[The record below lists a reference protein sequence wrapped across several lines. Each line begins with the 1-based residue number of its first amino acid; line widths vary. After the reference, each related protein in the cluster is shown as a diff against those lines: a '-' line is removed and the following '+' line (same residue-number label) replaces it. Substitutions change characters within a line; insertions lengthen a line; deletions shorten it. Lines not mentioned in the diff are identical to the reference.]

1 MNRIQ
6 TVELQEE
13 LNFLSKIIEENVW
26 DIISFEELYQTVL
39 KNQTYILNAVEK
51 NDREALKKYSH
62 FIKLI
67 QTLFIQKTAD
77 YIKQIQVSK
86 FLWGQYFLLRLL
98 HITRLTCYL
107 QKQVEGLAFN
117 KDLFTE
123 NKLAEKLLKVMLENL
138 AEGNNKDFLN
148 FLDNNFEE
156 LLNKSIQSM
165 GIEEIQ
171 TSLDKFCS
179 KEEEKIENT
188 IFYHF
193 YKQMNSNTVGYYG
206 LVISRAKGGMGSIPD
221 WKVYKAILNGLN
233 VDCVEDKKYYRTAL
247 KKEIQRSLKDKI
259 LTKTNFNNIA
269 FLDVEALLLEN
280 IVPKDADMS
289 VQQLMAQRI
298 KPLFFETLANTLSF
312 KCFYRFIANE
322 AKSLRQNNKKMSF
335 KEHFYHNLNVFLDS
349 FTKYKTKEEIQY
361 KNASQVK
368 MWKELFL
375 LSLEKEISLVN
386 VLHALKHYN
395 KEYQKVLKHIF
406 RDQHFLSE
414 AFDILEDEGKSNE
427 SLFND
432 LLATYNYNL
441 FLQLIEEEKI
451 ILNKFLLA
459 NAFKDKSL
467 FKHFLKKLAKF
478 NFQKLK
484 NIGVFDLLLYSDDD
498 QKEHQQY
505 QQIVGA
511 ILKSFKKGL
520 SVNFNITLELLSK
533 ITYQDKNPVDK
544 EGDINV
550 VSSHAISLFLLLF
563 DNMFKNFNLDSL
575 SLAFLRVNDY
585 DKRKSVLNLIELY
598 SFYKGIFNRNNN
610 LKSLPKQITEKVSK
624 LKNEILNSRYRKPML
639 IK

>member
-13 LNFLSKIIEENVW
+13 LDFLSKIIKENVW

-51 NDREALKKYSH
+51 NDRETLKKYSH

-77 YIKQIQVSK
+77 YIKQLQVSK

-98 HITRLTCYL
+98 HITRLTYYL

-117 KDLFTE
+117 QDLFTE
-123 NKLAEKLLKVMLENL
+123 NRLAEKLLEVMSDNL
-138 AEGNNKDFLN
+138 TEGSNKDFLN
-148 FLDNNFEE
+148 FLDSNFEE
-156 LLNKSIQSM
+156 LLNKSIQNM
-165 GIEEIQ
+165 GIKEIQ
-171 TSLDKFCS
+171 TSLERFYS
-179 KEEEKIENT
+179 KEEEKIEET

-206 LVISRAKGGMGSIPD
+206 LVISKTKGGIGSIPD
-221 WKVYKAILNGLN
+221 WQVFKAILNGLN

-247 KKEIQRSLKDKI
+247 KKEIQKRLKDKI
-259 LTKTNFNNIA
+259 LMKTNFTNII
-269 FLDVEALLLEN
+269 FLDVEALLLEQ

-289 VQQLMAQRI
+289 VQQFMAQRI

-349 FTKYKTKEEIQY
+349 FTKYKTKEEVQY

-375 LSLEKEISLVN
+375 LSLEKEISLIN
-386 VLHALKHYN
+386 VLYALKHYN

-406 RDQHFLSE
+406 RDNHFLSE
-414 AFDILEDEGKSNE
+414 AFDILEEDKNE

-441 FLQLIEEEKI
+441 FLQLIKEEKI
-451 ILNKFLLA
+451 VLSKFLLT
-459 NAFKDKSL
+459 NAFKDKTL
-467 FKHFLKKLAKF
+467 FKHFLKKLTKF

-484 NIGVFDLLLYSDDD
+484 NIGVFDLLLYSDGD
-498 QKEHQQY
+498 QREHQQY
-505 QQIVGA
+505 QLIVSA

-520 SVNFNITLELLSK
+520 GVDFNIALELLSK
-533 ITYQDKNPVDK
+533 IAKKVNF
-544 EGDINV
+544 I
-550 VSSHAISLFLLLF
+550 SSPTILLFKSLF
-563 DNMFKNFNLDSL
+563 DNMFKNFDLDSL
-575 SLAFLRVNDY
+575 SLEFLRANDY
-585 DKRKSVLNLIELY
+585 NKRKSVFNLIELY
-598 SFYKGIFNRNNN
+598 SFYRELFNINDN
-610 LKSLPKQITEKVSK
+610 LKSLPKPITEKVSK
-624 LKNEILNSRYRKPML
+624 LKNEILNSRYGR
-639 IK
+639 

>member
-13 LNFLSKIIEENVW
+13 LDFLSKIIEENVW
-26 DIISFEELYQTVL
+26 DIIGFEELYQTVL
-39 KNQTYILNAVEK
+39 KHQNYILNAVEK
-51 NDREALKKYSH
+51 NDKEVLEKCSH

-67 QTLFIQKTAD
+67 QTLFIKKTAD
-77 YIKQIQVSK
+77 YIEQIQLSK

-117 KDLFTE
+117 QDLFAE
-123 NKLAEKLLKVMLENL
+123 NRLAEKLLEVMSDNL
-138 AEGNNKDFLN
+138 TEGSNKDFLN
-148 FLDNNFEE
+148 FLDSNFEE
-156 LLNKSIQSM
+156 LLNKSIQNI
-165 GIEEIQ
+165 GVEEIQ
-171 TSLDKFCS
+171 TSLERFCS
-179 KEEEKIENT
+179 KEEEKIEDT

-233 VDCVEDKKYYRTAL
+233 IDCVEDKKYYRTAL
-247 KKEIQRSLKDKI
+247 KKEIQKRLKDKI
-259 LTKTNFNNIA
+259 LTKTNFTNIA
-269 FLDVEALLLEN
+269 FLDVEALLLEQ

-289 VQQLMAQRI
+289 VQQFMAQRI

-312 KCFYRFIANE
+312 KYFYRFIANE

-349 FTKYKTKEEIQY
+349 FTKYKTKEEVKY

-368 MWKELFL
+368 IWKELFL
-375 LSLEKEISLVN
+375 LSLEKEISLIN

-406 RDQHFLSE
+406 RDNHFLSE
-414 AFDILEDEGKSNE
+414 AFDILESEDKNE

-441 FLQLIEEEKI
+441 FLQLIKEEKI
-451 ILNKFLLA
+451 VLSKFLLT
-459 NAFKDKSL
+459 NAFKDKTL
-467 FKHFLKKLAKF
+467 FKHFLKKLTKF

-484 NIGVFDLLLYSDDD
+484 NIGVFDLLLYSDGD
-498 QKEHQQY
+498 QREHQQY
-505 QQIVGA
+505 QLIVSA

-520 SVNFNITLELLSK
+520 GVDFNIALELLSK
-533 ITYQDKNPVDK
+533 IAKKVNF
-544 EGDINV
+544 I
-550 VSSHAISLFLLLF
+550 SSPTILLFKSLF
-563 DNMFKNFNLDSL
+563 DNMFKNFDLDSL
-575 SLAFLRVNDY
+575 SLEFLRANDY
-585 DKRKSVLNLIELY
+585 NKRKSVFNLIELY
-598 SFYKGIFNRNNN
+598 SFYRELFNINDN
-610 LKSLPKQITEKVSK
+610 LKSLPKPITEKISK
-624 LKNEILNSRYRKPML
+624 LKNEILNSRYGR
-639 IK
+639 

>member
-13 LNFLSKIIEENVW
+13 LDFLSKIIEENVW
-26 DIISFEELYQTVL
+26 DIIGFEELYQTVL
-39 KNQTYILNAVEK
+39 KHQNYILNAVEK
-51 NDREALKKYSH
+51 NDKEVLEKCSR

-67 QTLFIQKTAD
+67 QTLFIKKTAD

-107 QKQVEGLAFN
+107 QKQVENLAFN
-117 KDLFTE
+117 QDLFTE
-123 NKLAEKLLKVMLENL
+123 NRLVEKLLEVMLENL
-138 AEGNNKDFLN
+138 AEGSNKDFLN
-148 FLDNNFEE
+148 FLNSNFED
-156 LLNKSIQSM
+156 LLNKSIQNM
-165 GIEEIQ
+165 GVEEIQ

-179 KEEEKIENT
+179 KEEKIEDT

-206 LVISRAKGGMGSIPD
+206 LAISRVKGGIGSIPD
-221 WKVYKAILNGLN
+221 WQVYKAILNGLN
-233 VDCVEDKKYYRTAL
+233 VDCVEDKKHYRTAL
-247 KKEIQRSLKDKI
+247 KKEIQKHLKNKI
-259 LTKTNFNNIA
+259 LKKTNFTNIA
-269 FLDVEALLLEN
+269 FLDVEALLLEQ
-280 IVPKDADMS
+280 IIPKDADMG

-349 FTKYKTKEEIQY
+349 FTKYKTKEEVKY

-395 KEYQKVLKHIF
+395 KDYQKVLKHIF

-414 AFDILEDEGKSNE
+414 AFNILENE
-427 SLFND
+427 DKNKSLFND

-441 FLQLIEEEKI
+441 FLRFIEEEKI
-451 ILNKFLLA
+451 VLSKFLLT
-459 NAFKDKSL
+459 NAFKDKTL
-467 FKHFLKKLAKF
+467 FKHFLKKLTKF

-484 NIGVFDLLLYSDDD
+484 NIGVFDLLLYSDGD
-498 QKEHQQY
+498 QREQQQY
-505 QQIVGA
+505 QLIVSA

-520 SVNFNITLELLSK
+520 GVDFNIALELLSK
-533 ITYQDKNPVDK
+533 IAKKVNF
-544 EGDINV
+544 I
-550 VSSHAISLFLLLF
+550 SSPTILLFKSLF
-563 DNMFKNFNLDSL
+563 DNMFKNFDLDFL
-575 SLAFLRVNDY
+575 SLEFLRANDY
-585 DKRKSVLNLIELY
+585 NKRKSVFNLIELY
-598 SFYKGIFNRNNN
+598 SFYRELFNINDN
-610 LKSLPKQITEKVSK
+610 LKSLPKPITEKVSK
-624 LKNEILNSRYRKPML
+624 LKNEILNSRYGR
-639 IK
+639 

>member
-13 LNFLSKIIEENVW
+13 LDFLSKIIEENVW
-26 DIISFEELYQTVL
+26 DIIGFEELYQTVL
-39 KNQTYILNAVEK
+39 KHQNYILNAVEK
-51 NDREALKKYSH
+51 NDKEVLEKCSH

-67 QTLFIQKTAD
+67 QTLFIKKTAD
-77 YIKQIQVSK
+77 YIEQIQLSK

-117 KDLFTE
+117 QDLFAE
-123 NKLAEKLLKVMLENL
+123 NRLAEKLLEVMSDNL
-138 AEGNNKDFLN
+138 TEGSNKDFLN
-148 FLDNNFEE
+148 FLDSNFEE
-156 LLNKSIQSM
+156 LLNKSIQNI
-165 GIEEIQ
+165 GVEEIQ
-171 TSLDKFCS
+171 TSLERFCS
-179 KEEEKIENT
+179 KEEEKIEDT

-233 VDCVEDKKYYRTAL
+233 IDCVEDKKYYRTAL
-247 KKEIQRSLKDKI
+247 KKEIQKRLKDKI
-259 LTKTNFNNIA
+259 LTKTNFTNIA
-269 FLDVEALLLEN
+269 FLDVEALLLEQ

-289 VQQLMAQRI
+289 VQQFMAQRI

-312 KCFYRFIANE
+312 KYFYRFIANE

-349 FTKYKTKEEIQY
+349 FTKYKTKEEVKY

-368 MWKELFL
+368 IWKELFL
-375 LSLEKEISLVN
+375 LSLEKEISLIN

-406 RDQHFLSE
+406 RDNHFLSE
-414 AFDILEDEGKSNE
+414 AFDILESEDKNE

-441 FLQLIEEEKI
+441 FLQLIKEEKI
-451 ILNKFLLA
+451 VLSKFLLT
-459 NAFKDKSL
+459 NAFKDKTL
-467 FKHFLKKLAKF
+467 FKHFLKKLTKF

-484 NIGVFDLLLYSDDD
+484 NIGVFDLLLYSDGD
-498 QKEHQQY
+498 QREHQQY
-505 QQIVGA
+505 QLIVSA

-520 SVNFNITLELLSK
+520 GVDFNIALELLSK
-533 ITYQDKNPVDK
+533 IAKKVNF
-544 EGDINV
+544 I
-550 VSSHAISLFLLLF
+550 SSPTILLFKSLF
-563 DNMFKNFNLDSL
+563 DNMFKNFDLDSL
-575 SLAFLRVNDY
+575 SLEFLRANDY
-585 DKRKSVLNLIELY
+585 NKRKSVFNLIELY
-598 SFYKGIFNRNNN
+598 SFYRELFNINDN
-610 LKSLPKQITEKVSK
+610 LKSLPKPITEKVSK
-624 LKNEILNSRYRKPML
+624 LKNEILNSRYGR
-639 IK
+639 

>member
-13 LNFLSKIIEENVW
+13 LDFLSKIIEENVW

-51 NDREALKKYSH
+51 NDKEVLEKCSH

-67 QTLFIQKTAD
+67 HTLFIKKTAD
-77 YIKQIQVSK
+77 YIEQIQVSK

-98 HITRLTCYL
+98 HITRLTSYL

-117 KDLFTE
+117 QDLFTE
-123 NKLAEKLLKVMLENL
+123 NRLAEKLLEVMLDNL
-138 AEGNNKDFLN
+138 AEGTNKDFLN
-148 FLDNNFEE
+148 FLNSNFEE
-156 LLNKSIQSM
+156 LLNKSIQNM
-165 GIEEIQ
+165 GIKEIQ
-171 TSLDKFCS
+171 TSLERFYS
-179 KEEEKIENT
+179 KEEEKIEET

-206 LVISRAKGGMGSIPD
+206 LVISKAKGGIGSIPD
-221 WKVYKAILNGLN
+221 WQVFKAILNGLN

-247 KKEIQRSLKDKI
+247 KKEIQKRLKDKI
-259 LTKTNFNNIA
+259 LMKTNFTNII
-269 FLDVEALLLEN
+269 FLDVEALLLEQ

-289 VQQLMAQRI
+289 VQQFMAQRI

-349 FTKYKTKEEIQY
+349 FTKYKTKEEVQY

-375 LSLEKEISLVN
+375 LSLEKEISLIN

-406 RDQHFLSE
+406 RDNHFLSE
-414 AFDILEDEGKSNE
+414 AFDILEEDKNE

-451 ILNKFLLA
+451 VLSKFLLT
-459 NAFKDKSL
+459 NAFKDKTL

-498 QKEHQQY
+498 QKGHQQY
-505 QQIVGA
+505 QQIVSA
-511 ILKSFKKGL
+511 ILKSFKKG
-520 SVNFNITLELLSK
+520 SEVDFKVALELLSK
-533 ITYQDKNPVDK
+533 IAKKVNF
-544 EGDINV
+544 I
-550 VSSHAISLFLLLF
+550 SSPTILLFKSLF
-563 DNMFKNFNLDSL
+563 DNLFKNFDLDSL
-575 SLAFLRVNDY
+575 SLEFLRANDY
-585 DKRKSVLNLIELY
+585 NKRKSVFNLIELY
-598 SFYKGIFNRNNN
+598 SFYRELFNINDN
-610 LKSLPKQITEKVSK
+610 LKSLPKPITEKVSK
-624 LKNEILNSRYRKPML
+624 LKNEILNSRYGR
-639 IK
+639 

>member
-13 LNFLSKIIEENVW
+13 LDFLSKIIEENVW

-51 NDREALKKYSH
+51 NDKEVLEKCSH

-67 QTLFIQKTAD
+67 HTLFIKKTAD
-77 YIKQIQVSK
+77 YIEQIQVSK

-98 HITRLTCYL
+98 HITRLTSYL

-117 KDLFTE
+117 QDLFAE
-123 NKLAEKLLKVMLENL
+123 NRLVEKLLEIMLDNL
-138 AEGNNKDFLN
+138 TEGSNKDFLN
-148 FLDNNFEE
+148 FLDSNFEE
-156 LLNKSIQSM
+156 LLNKSIQNM

-179 KEEEKIENT
+179 KEEEKIEDT

-233 VDCVEDKKYYRTAL
+233 IDCVEDKKYYRTAL
-247 KKEIQRSLKDKI
+247 KKEIQKRLKDKI
-259 LTKTNFNNIA
+259 LTKTNFTNIA
-269 FLDVEALLLEN
+269 FLDVEALLLEQ

-289 VQQLMAQRI
+289 VQQFMAQRI

-312 KCFYRFIANE
+312 KYFYRFIANE

-349 FTKYKTKEEIQY
+349 FTKYKTKEEVKY

-368 MWKELFL
+368 IWKELFL
-375 LSLEKEISLVN
+375 LSLEKEISLIN

-406 RDQHFLSE
+406 RDNHFLSE
-414 AFDILEDEGKSNE
+414 AFDILESEDKNE

-441 FLQLIEEEKI
+441 FLQLIKEEKI
-451 ILNKFLLA
+451 VLSKFLLT
-459 NAFKDKSL
+459 NAFKDKTL
-467 FKHFLKKLAKF
+467 FKHFLKKLTKF

-484 NIGVFDLLLYSDDD
+484 NIGVFDLLLYSDGD
-498 QKEHQQY
+498 QREHQQY
-505 QQIVGA
+505 QLIVSA

-520 SVNFNITLELLSK
+520 GVDFNIALELLSK
-533 ITYQDKNPVDK
+533 IAKKVNF
-544 EGDINV
+544 I
-550 VSSHAISLFLLLF
+550 SSPTILLFKSLF
-563 DNMFKNFNLDSL
+563 DNMFKNFDLDSL
-575 SLAFLRVNDY
+575 SLEFLRANDY
-585 DKRKSVLNLIELY
+585 NKRKSVFNLIELY
-598 SFYKGIFNRNNN
+598 SFYRELFNINDN
-610 LKSLPKQITEKVSK
+610 LKSLPKPITEKVSK
-624 LKNEILNSRYRKPML
+624 LKNEILNSRYGR
-639 IK
+639 

>member
-13 LNFLSKIIEENVW
+13 LDFLSKIIEENVW
-26 DIISFEELYQTVL
+26 DIIGFEELYQTVL
-39 KNQTYILNAVEK
+39 KHQNYILNAVEK
-51 NDREALKKYSH
+51 NDKEVLEKCSR

-67 QTLFIQKTAD
+67 QTLFIKKTAD
-77 YIKQIQVSK
+77 YIEQLQVSK

-98 HITRLTCYL
+98 HITRLTYYL

-117 KDLFTE
+117 QDLFTE
-123 NKLAEKLLKVMLENL
+123 NRLAEKLLEVMLDNL
-138 AEGNNKDFLN
+138 AEGTNKDFLN
-148 FLDNNFEE
+148 FLNSNFED
-156 LLNKSIQSM
+156 LLNKSIQNM
-165 GIEEIQ
+165 GVEEIQ

-179 KEEEKIENT
+179 KEEEKIEDT

-206 LVISRAKGGMGSIPD
+206 LAISRVKGGIGSIPD
-221 WKVYKAILNGLN
+221 WQVYKAILNGLN

-247 KKEIQRSLKDKI
+247 KKEIQKRLKDKI
-259 LTKTNFNNIA
+259 LTKTNFTNIA
-269 FLDVEALLLEN
+269 FLDVEALLLEQ

-289 VQQLMAQRI
+289 VRQLMAQRI

-349 FTKYKTKEEIQY
+349 FNKYKTKEEVQY
-361 KNASQVK
+361 ENASQVK

-375 LSLEKEISLVN
+375 LSLEKEISLIN

-406 RDQHFLSE
+406 RDNHFLSE
-414 AFDILEDEGKSNE
+414 TFDILESGDKNE

-441 FLQLIEEEKI
+441 FLQLIKEEKI
-451 ILNKFLLA
+451 VLSKFLLT
-459 NAFKDKSL
+459 NAFKDKTL
-467 FKHFLKKLAKF
+467 FKHFLKKLTKF

-484 NIGVFDLLLYSDDD
+484 NIGVFDLLLYSDGD
-498 QKEHQQY
+498 QREHQQY
-505 QQIVGA
+505 QLIVSA
-511 ILKSFKKGL
+511 ILKSFKKG
-520 SVNFNITLELLSK
+520 SGVDFNIALELLSK
-533 ITYQDKNPVDK
+533 IAKKVNF
-544 EGDINV
+544 I
-550 VSSHAISLFLLLF
+550 SSTTIPLFKSLF
-563 DNMFKNFNLDSL
+563 DNMFKNFDLDSL
-575 SLAFLRVNDY
+575 SLEFLRANNY
-585 DKRKSVLNLIELY
+585 NKRKSVFNLIELY
-598 SFYKGIFNRNNN
+598 SFYRELFNINDN
-610 LKSLPKQITEKVSK
+610 LKSLPKPITEKVSK
-624 LKNEILNSRYRKPML
+624 LKNEILNSRYGR
-639 IK
+639 

>member
-13 LNFLSKIIEENVW
+13 LDFLSKIIEENVW

-51 NDREALKKYSH
+51 NDKEVLEKCSH

-67 QTLFIQKTAD
+67 HTLFIKKTAD
-77 YIKQIQVSK
+77 YIEQIQVSK

-98 HITRLTCYL
+98 HITRLTSYL

-117 KDLFTE
+117 QDLFAE
-123 NKLAEKLLKVMLENL
+123 NRLVEKLLEIMLDNL
-138 AEGNNKDFLN
+138 TEGSNKDFLN
-148 FLDNNFEE
+148 FLDSNFEE
-156 LLNKSIQSM
+156 LLNKSIQNM

-179 KEEEKIENT
+179 KEEEKIEDT

-233 VDCVEDKKYYRTAL
+233 IDCVEDKKYYRTAL
-247 KKEIQRSLKDKI
+247 KKEIQKRLKDKI
-259 LTKTNFNNIA
+259 LTKTNFTNIA
-269 FLDVEALLLEN
+269 FLDVEALLLEQ
-280 IVPKDADMS
+280 IVPKDTDMS
-289 VQQLMAQRI
+289 VQQFMAQRI

-312 KCFYRFIANE
+312 KYFYRFIANE

-349 FTKYKTKEEIQY
+349 FTKYKTKEEVKY

-368 MWKELFL
+368 IWKELFL
-375 LSLEKEISLVN
+375 LSLEKEISLIN

-406 RDQHFLSE
+406 RDNHFLSE
-414 AFDILEDEGKSNE
+414 AFDILESEDKNE

-441 FLQLIEEEKI
+441 FLQLIKEEKI
-451 ILNKFLLA
+451 VLSKFLLT
-459 NAFKDKSL
+459 NAFKDKTL
-467 FKHFLKKLAKF
+467 FKHFLKKLTKF

-484 NIGVFDLLLYSDDD
+484 NIGVFDLLLYSDGD
-498 QKEHQQY
+498 QREHQQY
-505 QQIVGA
+505 QLIVSA

-520 SVNFNITLELLSK
+520 GVDFNIALELLSK
-533 ITYQDKNPVDK
+533 IAKKVNF
-544 EGDINV
+544 I
-550 VSSHAISLFLLLF
+550 SSPTILLFKSLF
-563 DNMFKNFNLDSL
+563 DNMFKNFDLDSL
-575 SLAFLRVNDY
+575 SLEFLRANDY
-585 DKRKSVLNLIELY
+585 NKRKSVFNLIELY
-598 SFYKGIFNRNNN
+598 SFYRELFNINDN
-610 LKSLPKQITEKVSK
+610 LKSLPKPITEKVSK
-624 LKNEILNSRYRKPML
+624 LKNEILNSRYGR
-639 IK
+639 

>member
-13 LNFLSKIIEENVW
+13 LDFLSKIIEENVW
-26 DIISFEELYQTVL
+26 DIIGFEELYQTVF
-39 KNQTYILNAVEK
+39 KHQNYILNAVEK
-51 NDREALKKYSH
+51 NDKEVLEKCSH

-67 QTLFIQKTAD
+67 QTLFIKKTAD
-77 YIKQIQVSK
+77 YIEQIQLSK

-117 KDLFTE
+117 QDLFAE
-123 NKLAEKLLKVMLENL
+123 NRLAEKLLEVMSDNL
-138 AEGNNKDFLN
+138 TEGSNKDFLN
-148 FLDNNFEE
+148 FLDSNFEE
-156 LLNKSIQSM
+156 LLNKSIQNI
-165 GIEEIQ
+165 GVEEIQ
-171 TSLDKFCS
+171 TSLERFCS
-179 KEEEKIENT
+179 KEEEKIEDT

-233 VDCVEDKKYYRTAL
+233 IDCVEDKKYYRTAL
-247 KKEIQRSLKDKI
+247 KKEIQKRLKDKI
-259 LTKTNFNNIA
+259 LTKTNFTNIA
-269 FLDVEALLLEN
+269 FLDVEALLLEQ

-289 VQQLMAQRI
+289 VQQFMAQRI

-312 KCFYRFIANE
+312 KYFYRFIANE

-349 FTKYKTKEEIQY
+349 FTKYKTKEEVKY

-368 MWKELFL
+368 IWKELFL
-375 LSLEKEISLVN
+375 LSLEKEISLIN

-406 RDQHFLSE
+406 RDNHFLSE
-414 AFDILEDEGKSNE
+414 AFDILESEDKNE

-441 FLQLIEEEKI
+441 FLQLIKEEKI
-451 ILNKFLLA
+451 VLSKFLLT
-459 NAFKDKSL
+459 NAFKDKTL
-467 FKHFLKKLAKF
+467 FKHFLKKLTKF

-484 NIGVFDLLLYSDDD
+484 NIGVFDLLLYSDGD
-498 QKEHQQY
+498 QREHQQY
-505 QQIVGA
+505 QLIVSA

-520 SVNFNITLELLSK
+520 GVDFNIALELLSK
-533 ITYQDKNPVDK
+533 IAKKVNF
-544 EGDINV
+544 I
-550 VSSHAISLFLLLF
+550 SSPTILLFKSLF
-563 DNMFKNFNLDSL
+563 DNMFKNFDLDSL
-575 SLAFLRVNDY
+575 SLEFLRANDY
-585 DKRKSVLNLIELY
+585 NKRKSVFNLIELY
-598 SFYKGIFNRNNN
+598 SFYRELFNINDN
-610 LKSLPKQITEKVSK
+610 LKSLPKPITEKVSK
-624 LKNEILNSRYRKPML
+624 LKNEILNSRYGR
-639 IK
+639 

>member
-13 LNFLSKIIEENVW
+13 LDFLSKIIEENVW

-39 KNQTYILNAVEK
+39 KHQNYILNAVEK
-51 NDREALKKYSH
+51 NDKEVLEKCSH

-77 YIKQIQVSK
+77 YIKQIQLSK

-107 QKQVEGLAFN
+107 QKQV
-117 KDLFTE
+117 KDLTFNQNLFAE
-123 NKLAEKLLKVMLENL
+123 NKLVEKLLEVMSDNL
-138 AEGNNKDFLN
+138 AEGSNKDFLN
-148 FLDNNFEE
+148 FLDSNFEE
-156 LLNKSIQSM
+156 LLNKSIQNI
-165 GIEEIQ
+165 GVEEIQ
-171 TSLDKFCS
+171 TSLERFCS
-179 KEEEKIENT
+179 KEEEKIEET

-206 LVISRAKGGMGSIPD
+206 LVISKAKGGIGSIPD
-221 WKVYKAILNGLN
+221 WQVFKAILNSLN
-233 VDCVEDKKYYRTAL
+233 VDCVEDKKHYRTAL
-247 KKEIQRSLKDKI
+247 KNEIQRHLKDKI

-280 IVPKDADMS
+280 IVPKDADIGI
-289 VQQLMAQRI
+289 QQLMAQRI
-298 KPLFFETLANTLSF
+298 KPLFFEVLANTLSF

-349 FTKYKTKEEIQY
+349 FTKYKTKEEVQY

-414 AFDILEDEGKSNE
+414 AFDILENKCKSNE

-451 ILNKFLLA
+451 VLSKFLLT
-459 NAFKDKSL
+459 NAFKDKTL

-484 NIGVFDLLLYSDDD
+484 NIGAFDLLLYSDGE

-505 QQIVGA
+505 QQIVSA
-511 ILKSFKKGL
+511 ILKSFKKGSGVDFNIAL
-520 SVNFNITLELLSK
+520 DLLLKIAKRVNFIHSTT
-533 ITYQDKNPVDK
+533 IP
-544 EGDINV
+544 
-550 VSSHAISLFLLLF
+550 LFMSLF
-563 DNMFKNFNLDSL
+563 DNMFKNFDLDSL
-575 SLAFLRVNDY
+575 SLAFLRINDY
-585 DKRKSVLNLIELY
+585 NKRKSVFNLIELY
-598 SFYKGIFNRNNN
+598 SFYREIFNNNDN
-610 LKSLPKQITEKVSK
+610 LKSLPKPITEKVSK
-624 LKNEILNSRYRKPML
+624 LKNEILNSRYGKQTL

>member
-13 LNFLSKIIEENVW
+13 LDFLSKIIEENVW

-51 NDREALKKYSH
+51 NDKEVLEKCSH

-67 QTLFIQKTAD
+67 HTLFIKKTTD
-77 YIKQIQVSK
+77 YIEQIQVSK

-98 HITRLTCYL
+98 HITRLTSYL

-117 KDLFTE
+117 QDLFAE
-123 NKLAEKLLKVMLENL
+123 NRLVEKLLEIMLDNL
-138 AEGNNKDFLN
+138 TEGSNKDFLN
-148 FLDNNFEE
+148 FLDSNFEE
-156 LLNKSIQSM
+156 LLNKSIQNM

-179 KEEEKIENT
+179 KEEEKIEDT

-233 VDCVEDKKYYRTAL
+233 IDCVEDKKYYRTAL
-247 KKEIQRSLKDKI
+247 KKEIQKRLKDKI
-259 LTKTNFNNIA
+259 LTKTNFTNIA
-269 FLDVEALLLEN
+269 FLDVEALLLEQ

-289 VQQLMAQRI
+289 VQQFMAQRI

-312 KCFYRFIANE
+312 KYFYRFIANE

-349 FTKYKTKEEIQY
+349 FTKYKTKEEVKY

-368 MWKELFL
+368 IWKELFL
-375 LSLEKEISLVN
+375 LSLEKEISLIN

-406 RDQHFLSE
+406 RDNHFLSE
-414 AFDILEDEGKSNE
+414 AFDILESEDKNE

-441 FLQLIEEEKI
+441 FLQLIKEEKI
-451 ILNKFLLA
+451 VLSKFLLT
-459 NAFKDKSL
+459 NAFKDKTL
-467 FKHFLKKLAKF
+467 FKHFLKKLTKF

-484 NIGVFDLLLYSDDD
+484 NIGVFDLLLYSDGD
-498 QKEHQQY
+498 QREHQQY
-505 QQIVGA
+505 QLIVSA
-511 ILKSFKKGL
+511 ILKSFKKG
-520 SVNFNITLELLSK
+520 SEVDFKIALELLSK
-533 ITYQDKNPVDK
+533 IAKKVNF
-544 EGDINV
+544 I
-550 VSSHAISLFLLLF
+550 SSPTILLFKSLF
-563 DNMFKNFNLDSL
+563 DNMFKNFDLDSL
-575 SLAFLRVNDY
+575 SLEFLRANDY
-585 DKRKSVLNLIELY
+585 NKRKSVFNLIELY
-598 SFYKGIFNRNNN
+598 SFYRELFNINDN
-610 LKSLPKQITEKVSK
+610 LKSLPKPITEKVSK
-624 LKNEILNSRYRKPML
+624 LKNEILNSRYGR
-639 IK
+639 

>member
-13 LNFLSKIIEENVW
+13 LDFLSKIIEENVW
-26 DIISFEELYQTVL
+26 DIIGFEELYQTVL
-39 KNQTYILNAVEK
+39 KHQNYILNAVEK
-51 NDREALKKYSH
+51 NDKEVLEKCSH

-67 QTLFIQKTAD
+67 QTLFIKKTAD
-77 YIKQIQVSK
+77 YIEQIQLSK

-107 QKQVEGLAFN
+107 QKQVEDLAFN
-117 KDLFTE
+117 QDLFAE
-123 NKLAEKLLKVMLENL
+123 NRLAEKLLEVMSDNL
-138 AEGNNKDFLN
+138 TEGSNKDFLN
-148 FLDNNFEE
+148 FLDSNFEE
-156 LLNKSIQSM
+156 LLNKSIQNI
-165 GIEEIQ
+165 GVEEIQ
-171 TSLDKFCS
+171 TSLERFCS
-179 KEEEKIENT
+179 KEEEKIEDT

-233 VDCVEDKKYYRTAL
+233 IDCVEDKKYYRTAL
-247 KKEIQRSLKDKI
+247 KKEIQKRLKDKI
-259 LTKTNFNNIA
+259 LTKTNFTNIA
-269 FLDVEALLLEN
+269 FLDVEALLLEQ

-289 VQQLMAQRI
+289 VQQFMAQRI

-312 KCFYRFIANE
+312 KYFYRFIANE

-349 FTKYKTKEEIQY
+349 FTKYKTKEEVKY

-368 MWKELFL
+368 IWKELFL
-375 LSLEKEISLVN
+375 LSLEKEISLIN

-406 RDQHFLSE
+406 RDNHFLSE
-414 AFDILEDEGKSNE
+414 AFDILESEDKNE

-441 FLQLIEEEKI
+441 FLQLIKEEKI
-451 ILNKFLLA
+451 VLSKFLLT
-459 NAFKDKSL
+459 NAFKDKTL
-467 FKHFLKKLAKF
+467 FKHFLKKLTKF

-484 NIGVFDLLLYSDDD
+484 NIGVFDLLLYSDGD
-498 QKEHQQY
+498 QREHQQY
-505 QQIVGA
+505 QLIVSA

-520 SVNFNITLELLSK
+520 GVDFNIALELLSK
-533 ITYQDKNPVDK
+533 IAKKVNF
-544 EGDINV
+544 I
-550 VSSHAISLFLLLF
+550 SSPTILLFKSLF
-563 DNMFKNFNLDSL
+563 DNMFKNFDLDSL
-575 SLAFLRVNDY
+575 SLEFLRANDY
-585 DKRKSVLNLIELY
+585 NKRKSVFNLIELY
-598 SFYKGIFNRNNN
+598 SFYRELFNINDN
-610 LKSLPKQITEKVSK
+610 LKSLPKPITEKVSK
-624 LKNEILNSRYRKPML
+624 LKNEILNSRYGR
-639 IK
+639 

>member
-13 LNFLSKIIEENVW
+13 LDFLSKIIEENVW

-51 NDREALKKYSH
+51 NDKEVLEKCSH

-67 QTLFIQKTAD
+67 HTLFIKKTAD
-77 YIKQIQVSK
+77 YIEQIQVSK

-98 HITRLTCYL
+98 HITRLTSYL

-117 KDLFTE
+117 QDLFAE
-123 NKLAEKLLKVMLENL
+123 NRLVEKLLEIMLDNL
-138 AEGNNKDFLN
+138 TEGSNKDFLN
-148 FLDNNFEE
+148 FLDSNFEE
-156 LLNKSIQSM
+156 LLNKSIQNM

-179 KEEEKIENT
+179 KEEEKIEDT

-233 VDCVEDKKYYRTAL
+233 IDCVEDKKYYRTAL
-247 KKEIQRSLKDKI
+247 KKEIQKRLKDKI
-259 LTKTNFNNIA
+259 LTKTNFTNIA
-269 FLDVEALLLEN
+269 FLDVEALLLEQ

-289 VQQLMAQRI
+289 VQQFMAQRI

-312 KCFYRFIANE
+312 KYFYRFIANE

-349 FTKYKTKEEIQY
+349 FTKYKTKEEVKY

-368 MWKELFL
+368 IWKELFL
-375 LSLEKEISLVN
+375 LSLEKEISLIN

-406 RDQHFLSE
+406 RDNHFLSE
-414 AFDILEDEGKSNE
+414 AFDILEEDKNE

-451 ILNKFLLA
+451 VLSKFLLT
-459 NAFKDKSL
+459 NAFKDKTL

-498 QKEHQQY
+498 QKGHQQY
-505 QQIVGA
+505 QQIVSA
-511 ILKSFKKGL
+511 ILKSFKKG
-520 SVNFNITLELLSK
+520 SEVDFKVALELLSK
-533 ITYQDKNPVDK
+533 IAKKVNF
-544 EGDINV
+544 I
-550 VSSHAISLFLLLF
+550 SSPTILLFKSLF
-563 DNMFKNFNLDSL
+563 DNMFKNFDLDSL
-575 SLAFLRVNDY
+575 SLEFLRANDY
-585 DKRKSVLNLIELY
+585 NKRKSVFNLIELY
-598 SFYKGIFNRNNN
+598 SFYRELFNINDN
-610 LKSLPKQITEKVSK
+610 LKSLPKPITEKVSK
-624 LKNEILNSRYRKPML
+624 LKNEILNSRYGR
-639 IK
+639 

>member
-13 LNFLSKIIEENVW
+13 LDFLSKIIEENVW
-26 DIISFEELYQTVL
+26 DIIGFEELYQTVL
-39 KNQTYILNAVEK
+39 KHQNYILNAVEK
-51 NDREALKKYSH
+51 NDKEVLEKCSH

-67 QTLFIQKTAD
+67 QTLFIKKTAD
-77 YIKQIQVSK
+77 YIEQIQLSK

-117 KDLFTE
+117 QDLFAE
-123 NKLAEKLLKVMLENL
+123 NRLAEKLLEVMSDNL
-138 AEGNNKDFLN
+138 TKGSNKDFLN
-148 FLDNNFEE
+148 FLDSNFEE
-156 LLNKSIQSM
+156 LLNKSIQNI
-165 GIEEIQ
+165 GVEEIQ
-171 TSLDKFCS
+171 TSLERFCS
-179 KEEEKIENT
+179 KEEEKIEDT

-233 VDCVEDKKYYRTAL
+233 IDCVEDKKYYRTAL
-247 KKEIQRSLKDKI
+247 KKEIQKRLKDKI
-259 LTKTNFNNIA
+259 LTKTNFTNIA
-269 FLDVEALLLEN
+269 FLDVEALLLEQ

-289 VQQLMAQRI
+289 VQQFMAQRI

-312 KCFYRFIANE
+312 KYFYRFIANE

-349 FTKYKTKEEIQY
+349 FTKYKTKEEVKY

-368 MWKELFL
+368 IWKELFL
-375 LSLEKEISLVN
+375 LSLEKEISLIN

-406 RDQHFLSE
+406 RDNHFLSE
-414 AFDILEDEGKSNE
+414 AFDILESEDKNE

-441 FLQLIEEEKI
+441 FLQLIKEEKI
-451 ILNKFLLA
+451 VLSKFLLT
-459 NAFKDKSL
+459 NAFKDKTL
-467 FKHFLKKLAKF
+467 FKHFLKKLTKF

-484 NIGVFDLLLYSDDD
+484 NIGVFDLLLYSDGD
-498 QKEHQQY
+498 QREHQQY
-505 QQIVGA
+505 QLIVSA

-520 SVNFNITLELLSK
+520 GVDFNIALELLSK
-533 ITYQDKNPVDK
+533 IAKKVNF
-544 EGDINV
+544 I
-550 VSSHAISLFLLLF
+550 SSPTILLFKSLF
-563 DNMFKNFNLDSL
+563 DNMFKNFDLDSL
-575 SLAFLRVNDY
+575 SLEFLRANDY
-585 DKRKSVLNLIELY
+585 NKRKSVFNLIELY
-598 SFYKGIFNRNNN
+598 SFYRELFNINDN
-610 LKSLPKQITEKVSK
+610 LKSLPKPITEKVSK
-624 LKNEILNSRYRKPML
+624 LKNEILNSRYGR
-639 IK
+639 

>member
-13 LNFLSKIIEENVW
+13 LDFLSKIIEENVW
-26 DIISFEELYQTVL
+26 DIVSFEELYQTVL
-39 KNQTYILNAVEK
+39 KNQTYILNTVEK

-77 YIKQIQVSK
+77 YIEQIQVSK

-107 QKQVEGLAFN
+107 QKQVENLAFN
-117 KDLFTE
+117 QDLFTE
-123 NKLAEKLLKVMLENL
+123 NRLVEKLLEVMLENL
-138 AEGNNKDFLN
+138 AEGSNKDFLN
-148 FLDNNFEE
+148 FLNSNFED
-156 LLNKSIQSM
+156 LLNKSIQNM
-165 GIEEIQ
+165 GVEEIQ

-179 KEEEKIENT
+179 KEEEKIEDT

-206 LVISRAKGGMGSIPD
+206 LAISRVKGGIGSIPD
-221 WKVYKAILNGLN
+221 WQVYKAILNGLN

-247 KKEIQRSLKDKI
+247 KKEIQKRLKDKI
-259 LTKTNFNNIA
+259 LTKTNFTNIA
-269 FLDVEALLLEN
+269 FLDVEALLLEQ

-289 VQQLMAQRI
+289 VRQLMAQRI

-349 FTKYKTKEEIQY
+349 FTKYKTKEEVKY

-375 LSLEKEISLVN
+375 LSLEKEISLIN

-406 RDQHFLSE
+406 RDNHFLSE
-414 AFDILEDEGKSNE
+414 AFDILESEDKNE

-441 FLQLIEEEKI
+441 FLQLIKEEKI
-451 ILNKFLLA
+451 VLSKFLLT
-459 NAFKDKSL
+459 NAFKDKTL
-467 FKHFLKKLAKF
+467 FKHFLKKLTKF

-484 NIGVFDLLLYSDDD
+484 NIGVFDLLLYSDGD
-498 QKEHQQY
+498 QREHQQY
-505 QQIVGA
+505 QLIVSA

-520 SVNFNITLELLSK
+520 GVDFNIALELLSK
-533 ITYQDKNPVDK
+533 IAKKVNF
-544 EGDINV
+544 I
-550 VSSHAISLFLLLF
+550 SSPTILLFKSLF
-563 DNMFKNFNLDSL
+563 DNMFKNFDLDSL
-575 SLAFLRVNDY
+575 SLEFLRANDY
-585 DKRKSVLNLIELY
+585 NKRKSVFNLIELY
-598 SFYKGIFNRNNN
+598 SFYRELFNINDN
-610 LKSLPKQITEKVSK
+610 LKSLPKPITEKVSK
-624 LKNEILNSRYRKPML
+624 LKNEILNSRYGR
-639 IK
+639 

>member
-13 LNFLSKIIEENVW
+13 LDFLSKIIEENVW
-26 DIISFEELYQTVL
+26 DIIGFEELYQTVL
-39 KNQTYILNAVEK
+39 KHQNYILNAVEK
-51 NDREALKKYSH
+51 NDKEVLEKCSH

-67 QTLFIQKTAD
+67 QTLFIKKTAD
-77 YIKQIQVSK
+77 YIEQIQLSK

-117 KDLFTE
+117 QDLFAE
-123 NKLAEKLLKVMLENL
+123 NRLAEKLLEVMSDNL
-138 AEGNNKDFLN
+138 TEGSNKDFLN
-148 FLDNNFEE
+148 FLDSNFEE
-156 LLNKSIQSM
+156 LLNKSIQNI
-165 GIEEIQ
+165 GVEEIQ
-171 TSLDKFCS
+171 TSLERFCS
-179 KEEEKIENT
+179 KEEEKIEDT

-233 VDCVEDKKYYRTAL
+233 IDCVEDKKYYRTAL
-247 KKEIQRSLKDKI
+247 KKEIQKRLKDKI
-259 LTKTNFNNIA
+259 LTKTNFTNIA
-269 FLDVEALLLEN
+269 FLDVEALLLEQ

-289 VQQLMAQRI
+289 VQQFMAQRI

-312 KCFYRFIANE
+312 KYFYRFIANE

-349 FTKYKTKEEIQY
+349 FTKYKTKEEVKY

-368 MWKELFL
+368 IWKELFL
-375 LSLEKEISLVN
+375 LSLEKEISLIN
-386 VLHALKHYN
+386 VLHALKYYN

-406 RDQHFLSE
+406 RDNHFLSE
-414 AFDILEDEGKSNE
+414 AFDILESKDKNE

-441 FLQLIEEEKI
+441 FLQLIKEEKI
-451 ILNKFLLA
+451 VLSKFLLT
-459 NAFKDKSL
+459 NAFKDKTL
-467 FKHFLKKLAKF
+467 FKHFLKKLTKF

-484 NIGVFDLLLYSDDD
+484 NIGVFDLLLYSDGD
-498 QKEHQQY
+498 QREHQQY
-505 QQIVGA
+505 QLIVSA

-520 SVNFNITLELLSK
+520 GVDFNIALELLSK
-533 ITYQDKNPVDK
+533 IAKKVNF
-544 EGDINV
+544 I
-550 VSSHAISLFLLLF
+550 SSPTILLFKSLF
-563 DNMFKNFNLDSL
+563 DNMFKNFDLDSL
-575 SLAFLRVNDY
+575 SLEFLRANDY
-585 DKRKSVLNLIELY
+585 NKRKSVFNLIELY
-598 SFYKGIFNRNNN
+598 SFYRELFNINDN
-610 LKSLPKQITEKVSK
+610 LKSLPKPITEKVSK
-624 LKNEILNSRYRKPML
+624 LKNEILNSRYGR
-639 IK
+639 

>member
-13 LNFLSKIIEENVW
+13 LDFLSKIIEENVW

-51 NDREALKKYSH
+51 NDKEVLEKCSH

-67 QTLFIQKTAD
+67 HTLFIKKTAD
-77 YIKQIQVSK
+77 YIEQIQVSK

-98 HITRLTCYL
+98 HITRLTSYL

-117 KDLFTE
+117 QDLFAE
-123 NKLAEKLLKVMLENL
+123 NRLVEKLLEIMLDNL
-138 AEGNNKDFLN
+138 TEGSNKDFLN
-148 FLDNNFEE
+148 FLDSNFEE
-156 LLNKSIQSM
+156 LLNKSIQNM

-179 KEEEKIENT
+179 KEEKIEDT

-233 VDCVEDKKYYRTAL
+233 IDCVEDKKYYRTAL
-247 KKEIQRSLKDKI
+247 KKEIQKRLKDKI
-259 LTKTNFNNIA
+259 LTKTNFTNIA
-269 FLDVEALLLEN
+269 FLDVEALLLEQ

-289 VQQLMAQRI
+289 VQQFMAQRI

-312 KCFYRFIANE
+312 KYFYRFIANE

-349 FTKYKTKEEIQY
+349 FTKYKTKEEVKY

-368 MWKELFL
+368 IWKELFL
-375 LSLEKEISLVN
+375 LSLEKEISLIN

-406 RDQHFLSE
+406 RDNHFLSE
-414 AFDILEDEGKSNE
+414 AFDILESEDKNE

-441 FLQLIEEEKI
+441 FLQLIKEEKI
-451 ILNKFLLA
+451 VLSKFLLT
-459 NAFKDKSL
+459 NAFKDKTL
-467 FKHFLKKLAKF
+467 FKHFLKKLTKF

-484 NIGVFDLLLYSDDD
+484 NIGVFDLLLYYDGD
-498 QKEHQQY
+498 QREHQQY
-505 QQIVGA
+505 QLIVSA

-520 SVNFNITLELLSK
+520 GVDFNIALELLSK
-533 ITYQDKNPVDK
+533 IAKKVNF
-544 EGDINV
+544 I
-550 VSSHAISLFLLLF
+550 SSPTILLFKSLF
-563 DNMFKNFNLDSL
+563 DNMFKNFDLDSL
-575 SLAFLRVNDY
+575 SLEFLRANDY
-585 DKRKSVLNLIELY
+585 NKRKSVFNLIELY
-598 SFYKGIFNRNNN
+598 SFYRELFNINDN
-610 LKSLPKQITEKVSK
+610 LKSLPKPITEKVSK
-624 LKNEILNSRYRKPML
+624 LKNEILNSRYGR
-639 IK
+639 

>member
-13 LNFLSKIIEENVW
+13 LDFLSKIIEENVW

-51 NDREALKKYSH
+51 NDKEVLEKCSH

-67 QTLFIQKTAD
+67 HTLFIKKTAD
-77 YIKQIQVSK
+77 YIEQIQVSK

-98 HITRLTCYL
+98 HITRLTSYL

-117 KDLFTE
+117 QDLFAE
-123 NKLAEKLLKVMLENL
+123 NRLVEKLLEIMLDNL
-138 AEGNNKDFLN
+138 TEGSNKDFLN
-148 FLDNNFEE
+148 FLDSNFEE
-156 LLNKSIQSM
+156 LLNKSIQNM

-179 KEEEKIENT
+179 KEEEKIEDT

-233 VDCVEDKKYYRTAL
+233 IDCVEDKKYYRTAL
-247 KKEIQRSLKDKI
+247 KKEIQKRLKDKI
-259 LTKTNFNNIA
+259 LTKTNFTNIA
-269 FLDVEALLLEN
+269 FLDVEALLLEQ

-289 VQQLMAQRI
+289 VQQFMAQRI

-312 KCFYRFIANE
+312 KYFYRFIANE

-349 FTKYKTKEEIQY
+349 FNKYKTKEEVQY

-375 LSLEKEISLVN
+375 LSLEKEISLIN

-406 RDQHFLSE
+406 RDNHFLSE
-414 AFDILEDEGKSNE
+414 AFDILESEDKNE

-441 FLQLIEEEKI
+441 FLQLIKEEKI
-451 ILNKFLLA
+451 VLSKFLLT
-459 NAFKDKSL
+459 NAFKDKTL
-467 FKHFLKKLAKF
+467 FKHFLKKLTKF

-484 NIGVFDLLLYSDDD
+484 NIGVFDLLLYSDGD
-498 QKEHQQY
+498 QREHQQY
-505 QQIVGA
+505 QLIVSA

-520 SVNFNITLELLSK
+520 GVDFNIALELLSK
-533 ITYQDKNPVDK
+533 IAKKVNF
-544 EGDINV
+544 I
-550 VSSHAISLFLLLF
+550 SSPTILLFKSLF
-563 DNMFKNFNLDSL
+563 DNMFKNFDLDSL
-575 SLAFLRVNDY
+575 SLEFLRANDY
-585 DKRKSVLNLIELY
+585 NKRKSVFNLIELY
-598 SFYKGIFNRNNN
+598 SFYRELFNINDN
-610 LKSLPKQITEKVSK
+610 LKSLPKPITEKVSK
-624 LKNEILNSRYRKPML
+624 LKNEILNSRYGR
-639 IK
+639 

>member
-13 LNFLSKIIEENVW
+13 LDFLSKIIEENVW
-26 DIISFEELYQTVL
+26 DIIGFEELYQTVL
-39 KNQTYILNAVEK
+39 KHQNYILNAVEK
-51 NDREALKKYSH
+51 NDKEVLEKCSR

-67 QTLFIQKTAD
+67 QTLFIKKTAD

-107 QKQVEGLAFN
+107 QKQVENLAFN
-117 KDLFTE
+117 QDLFTE
-123 NKLAEKLLKVMLENL
+123 NRLVEKLLEVMLENL
-138 AEGNNKDFLN
+138 AEGSNKDFLN
-148 FLDNNFEE
+148 FLNSNFED
-156 LLNKSIQSM
+156 LLNKSIQNM
-165 GIEEIQ
+165 GVEEIQ

-179 KEEEKIENT
+179 KEEEKIEDT

-206 LVISRAKGGMGSIPD
+206 LAISRVKGGIGSIPD
-221 WKVYKAILNGLN
+221 WQVYKAILNGLN

-247 KKEIQRSLKDKI
+247 KKEIQKRLKDKI
-259 LTKTNFNNIA
+259 LTKTNFTNIA
-269 FLDVEALLLEN
+269 FLDVEALLLEQ

-289 VQQLMAQRI
+289 VRQLMAQRI

-349 FTKYKTKEEIQY
+349 FTKYKTKEEVKY

-368 MWKELFL
+368 IWKELFL
-375 LSLEKEISLVN
+375 LSLEKEISLIN

-406 RDQHFLSE
+406 RDNHFLSE
-414 AFDILEDEGKSNE
+414 AFDILESEDKNE

-441 FLQLIEEEKI
+441 FLQLIKEEKI
-451 ILNKFLLA
+451 VLSKFLLT
-459 NAFKDKSL
+459 NAFKDKTL
-467 FKHFLKKLAKF
+467 FKHFLKKLTKF

-484 NIGVFDLLLYSDDD
+484 NIGVFDLLLYSDGD
-498 QKEHQQY
+498 QREHQQY
-505 QQIVGA
+505 QLIVSA

-520 SVNFNITLELLSK
+520 GVDFNIALELLSK
-533 ITYQDKNPVDK
+533 IAKKVNF
-544 EGDINV
+544 I
-550 VSSHAISLFLLLF
+550 SSPTILLFKSLF
-563 DNMFKNFNLDSL
+563 DNMFKNFDLDSL
-575 SLAFLRVNDY
+575 SLEFLRANDY
-585 DKRKSVLNLIELY
+585 NKRKSVFNLIELY
-598 SFYKGIFNRNNN
+598 SFYRELFNINDN
-610 LKSLPKQITEKVSK
+610 LKSLPKPITEKVSK
-624 LKNEILNSRYRKPML
+624 LKNEILNSRYGR
-639 IK
+639 

>member
-13 LNFLSKIIEENVW
+13 LDFLSKIIEENVW

-51 NDREALKKYSH
+51 NDKEVLEKCSH

-67 QTLFIQKTAD
+67 HTLFIKKTAD
-77 YIKQIQVSK
+77 YIEQIQVSK

-98 HITRLTCYL
+98 HITRLTSYL

-117 KDLFTE
+117 QDLFAE
-123 NKLAEKLLKVMLENL
+123 NRLVEKLLEIMLDNL
-138 AEGNNKDFLN
+138 TEGSNKDFLN
-148 FLDNNFEE
+148 FLDSNFEE
-156 LLNKSIQSM
+156 LLNKSIQNM

-179 KEEEKIENT
+179 KEEEKIEDT

-233 VDCVEDKKYYRTAL
+233 IDCVEDKKYYRTAL
-247 KKEIQRSLKDKI
+247 KKEIQKRLKDKI
-259 LTKTNFNNIA
+259 LTKTNFTNIA
-269 FLDVEALLLEN
+269 FLDVEALLLEQ

-289 VQQLMAQRI
+289 VQQFMAQRI

-312 KCFYRFIANE
+312 KYFYRFIANE

-349 FTKYKTKEEIQY
+349 FTKYKTKEEVKY

-368 MWKELFL
+368 IWKELFL
-375 LSLEKEISLVN
+375 LSLEKEISLIN

-406 RDQHFLSE
+406 RDNHFLSE
-414 AFDILEDEGKSNE
+414 AFDILESEDKNE

-441 FLQLIEEEKI
+441 FLQLIKEEKI
-451 ILNKFLLA
+451 VLSKFLLT
-459 NAFKDKSL
+459 NAFKDKTL
-467 FKHFLKKLAKF
+467 FKHFLKKLTKF

-484 NIGVFDLLLYSDDD
+484 NIGVFDLLLYSDGD
-498 QKEHQQY
+498 QREHQQY
-505 QQIVGA
+505 QLIVSV

-520 SVNFNITLELLSK
+520 GVDFNITLELLSK
-533 ITYQDKNPVDK
+533 IAKKVNF
-544 EGDINV
+544 I
-550 VSSHAISLFLLLF
+550 SSPTILLFKSLF
-563 DNMFKNFNLDSL
+563 DNMFKNFDLDSL
-575 SLAFLRVNDY
+575 SLEFLRANDY
-585 DKRKSVLNLIELY
+585 NKRKSVFNLIELY
-598 SFYKGIFNRNNN
+598 SFYRELFNINDN
-610 LKSLPKQITEKVSK
+610 LKSLPKPITEKVSK
-624 LKNEILNSRYRKPML
+624 LKNEILNSRYGR
-639 IK
+639 

>member
-13 LNFLSKIIEENVW
+13 LDFLSKIIEENVW

-51 NDREALKKYSH
+51 NDKEVLEKCSH

-67 QTLFIQKTAD
+67 HTLFIKKTAD
-77 YIKQIQVSK
+77 YIEQIQVSK

-98 HITRLTCYL
+98 HITRLTSYL

-117 KDLFTE
+117 QDLFAE
-123 NKLAEKLLKVMLENL
+123 NRLVEKLLEIMLDNL
-138 AEGNNKDFLN
+138 TEGSNKDFLN
-148 FLDNNFEE
+148 FLDSNFEE
-156 LLNKSIQSM
+156 LLNKSIQNM

-179 KEEEKIENT
+179 KEEEKIEDT

-233 VDCVEDKKYYRTAL
+233 IDCVEDKKYYRTAL
-247 KKEIQRSLKDKI
+247 KKEIQKRLKDKI
-259 LTKTNFNNIA
+259 LTKTNFTNIA
-269 FLDVEALLLEN
+269 FLDVEALLLEQ

-289 VQQLMAQRI
+289 VQQFMAQRI

-312 KCFYRFIANE
+312 KYFYRFIANE

-349 FTKYKTKEEIQY
+349 FTKYKTKEEVKY

-368 MWKELFL
+368 IWKELFL
-375 LSLEKEISLVN
+375 LSLEKEISLIN

-406 RDQHFLSE
+406 RDNHFLSE
-414 AFDILEDEGKSNE
+414 AFDILESEDKNE

-441 FLQLIEEEKI
+441 FLQLIKEEKI
-451 ILNKFLLA
+451 VLSKFLLT
-459 NAFKDKSL
+459 NAFKDKTL
-467 FKHFLKKLAKF
+467 FKHFLKKLTKF

-484 NIGVFDLLLYSDDD
+484 NIGVFDLLLYYDGD
-498 QKEHQQY
+498 QREHQQY
-505 QQIVGA
+505 QLIVSA

-520 SVNFNITLELLSK
+520 GVDFNIALELLSK
-533 ITYQDKNPVDK
+533 IAKKVNF
-544 EGDINV
+544 I
-550 VSSHAISLFLLLF
+550 SSPTILLFKSLF
-563 DNMFKNFNLDSL
+563 DNMFKNFDLDSL
-575 SLAFLRVNDY
+575 SLEFLRANDY
-585 DKRKSVLNLIELY
+585 NKRKSVFNLIELY
-598 SFYKGIFNRNNN
+598 SFYRELFNINDN
-610 LKSLPKQITEKVSK
+610 LKSLPKPITEKVSK
-624 LKNEILNSRYRKPML
+624 LKNEILNSRYGR
-639 IK
+639 

>member
-13 LNFLSKIIEENVW
+13 LDFLSKIIEENVW
-26 DIISFEELYQTVL
+26 DIIGFEELYQTVL
-39 KNQTYILNAVEK
+39 KHQNYILNAVEK
-51 NDREALKKYSH
+51 NDKEVLEKCSH

-67 QTLFIQKTAD
+67 QTLFIKKTAD
-77 YIKQIQVSK
+77 YIEQIQLSK

-117 KDLFTE
+117 QDLFAE
-123 NKLAEKLLKVMLENL
+123 NRLAEKLLEVMSDNL
-138 AEGNNKDFLN
+138 TEGSNKDFLN
-148 FLDNNFEE
+148 FLDSNFEE
-156 LLNKSIQSM
+156 LLNKSIQNI
-165 GIEEIQ
+165 GVEEIQ
-171 TSLDKFCS
+171 TSLERFCS
-179 KEEEKIENT
+179 KEEEKIEDT

-233 VDCVEDKKYYRTAL
+233 IDCVEDKKYYRTAL
-247 KKEIQRSLKDKI
+247 KKEIQKRLKDKI
-259 LTKTNFNNIA
+259 LTKTNFTNIA
-269 FLDVEALLLEN
+269 FLDVEALLLEQ

-289 VQQLMAQRI
+289 VQQFMAQRI

-349 FTKYKTKEEIQY
+349 FTKYKTKEEVQY

-375 LSLEKEISLVN
+375 LSLEKEISLIN

-406 RDQHFLSE
+406 RDNHFLSE
-414 AFDILEDEGKSNE
+414 AFDILEEDKNE

-441 FLQLIEEEKI
+441 FLQLIKEEKI
-451 ILNKFLLA
+451 VLSKFLLT
-459 NAFKDKSL
+459 NAFKDKTL
-467 FKHFLKKLAKF
+467 FKHFLKKLTKF

-484 NIGVFDLLLYSDDD
+484 NIGVFDLLLYSDGD
-498 QKEHQQY
+498 QREHQQY
-505 QQIVGA
+505 QLIVSA

-520 SVNFNITLELLSK
+520 GVDFNIALELLSK
-533 ITYQDKNPVDK
+533 IAKKVNF
-544 EGDINV
+544 I
-550 VSSHAISLFLLLF
+550 SSPAILLFKSLF
-563 DNMFKNFNLDSL
+563 DNMFKNFDLDSL
-575 SLAFLRVNDY
+575 SLEFLRANDY
-585 DKRKSVLNLIELY
+585 NKRKSVFNLIELY
-598 SFYKGIFNRNNN
+598 SFYRELFNINDN
-610 LKSLPKQITEKVSK
+610 LKSLPKPITEKVSK
-624 LKNEILNSRYRKPML
+624 LKNEILNSRYGR
-639 IK
+639 

>member
-51 NDREALKKYSH
+51 NDKEVLEKCSH

-67 QTLFIQKTAD
+67 HTLFIKKTAD
-77 YIKQIQVSK
+77 YIEQIQVSK

-98 HITRLTCYL
+98 HITRLTSYL

-117 KDLFTE
+117 QDLFAE
-123 NKLAEKLLKVMLENL
+123 NRLVEKLLEIMLDNL
-138 AEGNNKDFLN
+138 TEGSNKDFLN
-148 FLDNNFEE
+148 FLDSNFEE
-156 LLNKSIQSM
+156 LLNKSIQNM

-179 KEEEKIENT
+179 KEEEKIEDT

-233 VDCVEDKKYYRTAL
+233 IDCVEDKKYYRTAL
-247 KKEIQRSLKDKI
+247 KKEIQKRLKDKI
-259 LTKTNFNNIA
+259 LTKTNFTNIA
-269 FLDVEALLLEN
+269 FLDVEALLLEQ

-289 VQQLMAQRI
+289 VQQFMAQRI

-349 FTKYKTKEEIQY
+349 FTKYKTKEEVKY

-375 LSLEKEISLVN
+375 LSLEKEISLIN

-406 RDQHFLSE
+406 RDNHFLSE
-414 AFDILEDEGKSNE
+414 AFDILESKDKNE

-441 FLQLIEEEKI
+441 FLQLIKEEKI
-451 ILNKFLLA
+451 VLSKFLLT
-459 NAFKDKSL
+459 NAFKDKTL
-467 FKHFLKKLAKF
+467 FKHFLKKLTKF

-484 NIGVFDLLLYSDDD
+484 NIGVFDLLLYSDGD
-498 QKEHQQY
+498 QREHQQY
-505 QQIVGA
+505 QLIVSA

-520 SVNFNITLELLSK
+520 GVDFNITLELLSK
-533 ITYQDKNPVDK
+533 IAKKVNF
-544 EGDINV
+544 I
-550 VSSHAISLFLLLF
+550 SSPTILLFKSLF
-563 DNMFKNFNLDSL
+563 DNMFKNFDLDSL
-575 SLAFLRVNDY
+575 SLEFLRANDY
-585 DKRKSVLNLIELY
+585 NKRKSVFNLIELY
-598 SFYKGIFNRNNN
+598 SFYRELFNINDN
-610 LKSLPKQITEKVSK
+610 LKSLPKPITEKVSK
-624 LKNEILNSRYRKPML
+624 LKNEILNSRYGR
-639 IK
+639 